1 MKRHSTSLVG
11 KTQFKTTIKYHYIP
25 ARRAKQKKKKKGG
38 GRIKR
43 KRKYTQNAHSV
54 LVGGYLFERN
64 ICKLYDLLIPLT
76 HIYPTEMRAY
86 MYQKICPGIH
96 YPQLPKC

>member
-1 MKRHSTSLVG
+1 MKRHSASLVG

-25 ARRAKQKKKKKGG
+25 ARRAKQKKKKGG
-38 GRIKR
+38 GANK
-43 KRKYTQNAHSV
+43 KNAHSV

-64 ICKLYDLLIPLT
+64 ICKLYDLVIPLT